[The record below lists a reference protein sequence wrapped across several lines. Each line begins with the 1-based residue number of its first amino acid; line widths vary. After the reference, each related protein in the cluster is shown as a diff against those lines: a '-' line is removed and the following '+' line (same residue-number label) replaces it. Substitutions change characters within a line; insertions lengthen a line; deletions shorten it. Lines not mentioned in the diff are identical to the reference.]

1 MLNADSMDLHEGYEM
16 TDDTTQITNLLYR
29 YGELFDQGRFDDVI
43 ELFNEACFMMDN
55 GDKLPPAAMRQL
67 WDQLVI
73 LHDGLP
79 RTRHLCT
86 NAQIY
91 IEGDEAECR
100 SIYVVF
106 QATDKLPLQPIV
118 SGTYHDR
125 FFKTS
130 NDVWK
135 FKSRQYK
142 TMDLVGDTS
151 EHMRTGVLENVD
163 TP

>member
-1 MLNADSMDLHEGYEM
+1 MSDTMMD
-16 TDDTTQITNLLYR
+16 DATQITNLLYR

-43 ELFNEACFMMDN
+43 ELFKEAQFIMAD
-55 GDKLPPAAMRQL
+55 GGEVAPAGMRTL

-86 NAQIY
+86 NPQIA
-91 IEGDEAECR
+91 IEGNEATCR
-100 SIYVVF
+100 SVYVVF
-106 QATDKLPLQPIV
+106 QATAKLPLQPIV
-118 SGTYHDR
+118 SGTYHDS
-125 FFKTS
+125 FFKTPEG
-130 NDVWK
+130 VWK

-151 EHMRTGVLENVD
+151 EHMRTNVLENLNTD
-163 TP
+163 